1 MNLWYRIRKLQRA
14 RAQDGSTRPIES
26 GVTEEDQKFKI
37 VRLKSKISTFQ
48 TRVLKNKLIE
58 LNFIFRNEN

>member
-1 MNLWYRIRKLQRA
+1 MKMWYRIRKLLRA
-14 RAQDGSTRPIES
+14 RAQDGSTKPIES

-48 TRVLKNKLIE
+48 TRVQKNKPIE
-58 LNFIFRNEN
+58 LNCLFSDDN